1 MKFKKQY
8 KHILIISDSYVPQKT
23 SAAGMMYNL
32 SQELAKK
39 KFNITCAFSGK
50 LKTNIKNNYKLSQT
64 NLISTNIFQSFRD
77 RSLIF
82 RFIFEIS
89 TAIILAIKCYFY
101 FKNKQ
106 LDLIVWYG
114 PSVFLWIVVKVVNF
128 SKQVPVYYVLR
139 DIFPDWLIFLK
150 VVKNPFIIWLLN
162 KLTYPQYT
170 VSDII
175 GVETKENL
183 HYLEKKIE
191 NKRIEFLPNWPN
203 IVIPKRYKIDE
214 IIQVDFNKS
223 ADLADKRNFF
233 KLVYT
238 GNISAAHDFDSLIKF
253 FNKSFEF
260 KKIQINL
267 FSKSSKSKK
276 VDNNLI
282 NQNYWGLVQ
291 DYNLPFV
298 FSKMDC
304 GIVCLSRFAKTNNIP
319 GKFVSYTQFGLPIIC
334 FANIN
339 SSLSKLILSYNC
351 GIVID
356 LTQSSKI
363 NIAHFVKF
371 MNEFK
376 KNRKTYSRNSKK
388 LYIENFD
395 TKSIADQILEALY
408 YNDGV

>member
-8 KHILIISDSYVPQKT
+8 KNILIISDSYVPQKT

-32 SQELAKK
+32 SQELVKK
-39 KFNITCAFSGK
+39 KLNITCAFSGK
-50 LKTNIKNNYKLSQT
+50 LKKNIKNNYQLSQT

-77 RSLIF
+77 KSLIF

-101 FKNKQ
+101 FKNKK

-114 PSVFLWIVVKVVNF
+114 PSAFLWIVVKVVNF

-150 VVKNPFIIWLLN
+150 VVKNSFIIWLLN
-162 KLTYPQYT
+162 KLTNPQYT

-203 IVIPKRYKIDE
+203 IVIPKRNKIDE

-223 ADLADKRNFF
+223 ADLADKKNFIKF
-233 KLVYT
+233 VYT
-238 GNISAAHDFDSLIKF
+238 GNTSAAHDFDSLIKF

-260 KKIQINL
+260 KKIQINI

-276 VDNNLI
+276 VDNNLV

-356 LTQSSKI
+356 LTKSSKI
-363 NIAHFVKF
+363 NIEHFLKF

-376 KNRKTYSRNSKK
+376 KNRKTYYKNSKK
-388 LYIENFD
+388 LFIENFD
-395 TKSIADQILEALY
+395 TKSIADQILEAL
-408 YNDGV
+408 